1 MWRVLCLCC
10 GRVVL
15 FISCFVSVLSVV
27 RFLSIISLSRI
38 SFVSLAESIGVGIG
52 IDVGL

>member
-10 GRVVL
+10 GCVVL

-27 RFLSIISLSRI
+27 RFMSIISLSRI